1 MRYDY
6 HMFEFDWQKILLWA
20 GFIFLLG
27 ALLLRQEAGINQDLG
42 RHLRLGEMI
51 VAGGEQ
57 RKCALYSNCLTYT
70 YPDYPFVNHHWGSE
84 VIFYLIYKL
93 GGFGGLILLKTLVFG
108 AAFGITAFHALY
120 IQKTQN
126 TQKAR
131 TSEKSENQRIRSSD
145 SPTFRLS
152 DTSGS
157 PSFPSILKLSTAM
170 ILTFFSINMM
180 ADRLTTRP
188 EIFGYLLF
196 SILFWI
202 LDKKDLSNWRNLPNW
217 MLIPIIPILMIIW
230 VNLHISFVFG
240 LILIWLWTISR
251 ILKGPTLPR
260 QGRTLILPIIST
272 LITLANPA
280 GLRGALMPFSIM
292 KDYGYT
298 IVENMT
304 PFFLRAFKPQPEYW
318 IYATFLVVTTIM
330 VIASNKRPSIF
341 SILSFYVFSI
351 FPLIAVR
358 HLAFFALTAVV
369 ALSRLLQG
377 LTFASAKVRPYGLYV
392 AGGLLLAS
400 LMNPVPLAYAK
411 LPTVGLTVDRRHEAA
426 VKFVKDHDLQGKM
439 WNNYDIGSF
448 LEWSLPEYP
457 TFVDGRPEAFPV
469 GFLRGVYIRMQE
481 SREKWDEM
489 AQTYDI
495 QWAFVALTDATPWFR
510 LWWQMIKQHPDW
522 KIVYFDNF
530 SAVLVKVDSQNNL
543 IGSQGKAKILELLQ

>member
-27 ALLLRQEAGINQDLG
+27 AALLRQETGINQDLG

-84 VIFYLIYKL
+84 VIFHLLHKM
-93 GGFGGLILLKTLVFG
+93 GGFPALI
-108 AAFGITAFHALY
+108 
-120 IQKTQN
+120 
-126 TQKAR
+126 
-131 TSEKSENQRIRSSD
+131 
-145 SPTFRLS
+145 
-152 DTSGS
+152 
-157 PSFPSILKLSTAM
+157 ILKAIVLGLAFTIIVRHAM
-170 ILTFFSINMM
+170 ASKGPTLENPGLDLRRLTVAIALIFFSIQMM

-217 MLIPIIPILMIIW
+217 MLIPILMIIW

-469 GFLRGVYIRMQE
+469 GFFRGAYIPMQE

-495 QWAFVALTDATPWFR
+495 QWAFVALTDATPWFQKWR
-510 LWWQMIKQHPDW
+510 TMIQKNEDW
-522 KIVYFDNF
+522 KPVYIDD
-530 SAVLVKVDSQNNL
+530 AT
-543 IGSQGKAKILELLQ
+543 AILARRDGVNQSIKPTGRAMDFLSIF